1 MTGTATS
8 SGDHNATPASGAGAS
23 DKGAAG
29 KAAGA
34 RDSGH
39 PDTGH
44 PDAGHTGAA
53 AKRVPH
59 ITEFDADAPQ
69 HAAAPVGFAA
79 LLSVLGVVY
88 GDIGTSPLYALRSTI
103 EVVTGHH
110 QIQDSEVMG
119 ICSLIFWTLI
129 VVVTVKYVMLVMR
142 ADHNGE
148 GGILALTSLAQ
159 RVVSTPKARLVLGL
173 TGIAGACL
181 FFGDGVITPAISV
194 LSAIEGVEVSL
205 PGARD
210 FVIPMAIAVI
220 IGLFSV
226 QWLGTG
232 KVGTI
237 FGPVMLLWFGS
248 LGLMGL
254 VEILHHPGIL
264 FALLPTYALMFIIH
278 HGALSFMALGS
289 VVLCVTGAEALYADM
304 GHFGAQPIRYAWN
317 FFVLPMLVLNYFG
330 QGALIIA
337 EPGALANPF
346 FMLAPH
352 AMQVPLVILATF
364 ATVIASQAGISGGFQ
379 VCRQLIQLGYLPRM
393 RIVHT
398 NAEEEGQIYLPD
410 FNRFLAVG
418 AILLVI
424 AFRSSDAL
432 AAAYGIAVTGTFIC
446 TTCLC
451 FVVFRRHFKW
461 SERATL
467 ATFIPFLII
476 DTTFFSANALK
487 IPDGGWVPLMLG
499 CVLTLMMTTWK
510 RGRSLIIAR
519 QGQDSLPMGSFI
531 ARLPQSRTIRVPGM
545 AVFLTATPEFV
556 PPCLL
561 HNLKHNK
568 VLHDHVLFVTIEN
581 LDQPEADRGHRVAVE
596 ELAHD
601 MYRVILRY
609 GFMETPNIPRALVE
623 LKANGVDFDPLQ
635 ASYFISREL
644 VTRSSIP
651 KMARWRLSLFLFMA
665 RNATPATEFF
675 RIPMDRVVE
684 LGVKVAI

>member
-1 MTGTATS
+1 MTGTAIPPDNNAAS
-8 SGDHNATPASGAGAS
+8 SPA
-23 DKGAAG
+23 AAG
-29 KAAGA
+29 
-34 RDSGH
+34 
-39 PDTGH
+39 
-44 PDAGHTGAA
+44 GAA
-53 AKRVPH
+53 AAHGKAPGR
-59 ITEFDADAPQ
+59 ITEFGADQPQ

-79 LLSVLGVVY
+79 LLGVLGVVY

-103 EVVTGHH
+103 EVVRGSHP
-110 QIQDSEVMG
+110 IQNLEILG
-119 ICSLIFWTLI
+119 IESLIFWTLI
-129 VVVTVKYVMLVMR
+129 VVVTLKYVLLVMR

-159 RVVSTPKARLVLGL
+159 RVTTNPKTRLILGL
-173 TGIAGACL
+173 IGIAGACL

-194 LSAIEGVEVSL
+194 LSAIEGVEISV
-205 PGARD
+205 PAAHD
-210 FVIPMAIAVI
+210 FVIPMAIMVL
-220 IGLFSV
+220 IGLFSM

-232 KVGTI
+232 KVGAI
-237 FGPVMLLWFGS
+237 FGPVMLLWFGT

-254 VEILHHPGIL
+254 LQILHHPGIML
-264 FALLPTYALMFIIH
+264 AILPIYAIQFIIH
-278 HGALSFMALGS
+278 HGALSFLALGS

-304 GHFGAQPIRYAWN
+304 GHFGRQPIRYAWL

-330 QGALIIA
+330 QGALIMSNPA
-337 EPGALANPF
+337 ALANPF

-352 AMQVPLVILATF
+352 SIQIPLVILSTF

-393 RIVHT
+393 RITHT

-418 AILLVI
+418 SILLVL

-446 TTCLC
+446 TTVLC
-451 FVVFRRHFKW
+451 FFVFRRHFGW
-461 SERATL
+461 SKQAVL
-467 ATFIPFLII
+467 WTFVPFMLI
-476 DTTFFSANALK
+476 DLTFFLANALK

-499 CVLTLMMTTWK
+499 CALTLMMTTWK

-545 AVFLTATPEFV
+545 AVFLTATPDFV

-568 VLHDHVLFVTIEN
+568 VLHDHVLFVTIQTLE
-581 LDQPEADRGHRVAVE
+581 QPEADRGHRVAVE

-609 GFMETPNIPRALVE
+609 GFMETPNIPRALE
-623 LKANGVDFDPLQ
+623 DLKANGVDFDPLQ

-644 VTRSSIP
+644 VTRASIP
-651 KMARWRLSLFLFMA
+651 KMSRWRMSLFLFMS

>member
-1 MTGTATS
+1 MTE
-8 SGDHNATPASGAGAS
+8 NAHPS
-23 DKGAAG
+23 DGSALN
-29 KAAGA
+29 
-34 RDSGH
+34 
-39 PDTGH
+39 
-44 PDAGHTGAA
+44 A
-53 AKRVPH
+53 AKASK
-59 ITEFDADAPQ
+59 ITEFGGDQPQ
-69 HAAAPVGFAA
+69 HEAQPVGFAA
-79 LLSVLGVVY
+79 LLGVLGVVY

-103 EVVTGHH
+103 EVVSGHH
-110 QIQDSEVMG
+110 PVQNTEILG
-119 ICSLIFWTLI
+119 IESLIFWTLI
-129 VVVTVKYVMLVMR
+129 LVVTVKYVMLVMR

-159 RVVSTPKARLVLGL
+159 RVTTDTRMRLVLGFV
-173 TGIAGACL
+173 GIAGACL

-194 LSAIEGVEVSL
+194 LSAIEGVEVSF
-205 PGARD
+205 PAAQD
-210 FVIPMAIAVI
+210 VIIPMAIAVL

-226 QWLGTG
+226 QWVGTG
-232 KVGTI
+232 KVGAV
-237 FGPVMLLWFGS
+237 FGPVMLLWFGTLGV
-248 LGLMGL
+248 LGLL
-254 VEILHHPGIL
+254 QILHHPGIML
-264 FALLPTYALMFIIH
+264 AVSPLYAIQFIIH

-304 GHFGAQPIRYAWN
+304 GHFGRQPIRYAWL

-330 QGALIIA
+330 QGALVMSD
-337 EPGALANPF
+337 PKALANPF

-352 AMQVPLVILATF
+352 AMQIPLVLLSTF

-410 FNRFLAVG
+410 FNRFLMVG
-418 AILLVI
+418 SILLVV

-446 TTCLC
+446 TTALC
-451 FVVFRRHFKW
+451 FVVFRRHFNW
-461 SERATL
+461 SLQATC
-467 ATFIPFLII
+467 ATFIPFLLI
-476 DTTFFSANALK
+476 DAVFFSANALK

-545 AVFLTATPEFV
+545 AVFLTATPDFV

-568 VLHDHVLFVTIEN
+568 VLHDHILFVTIQN
-581 LDQPEADRGHRVAVE
+581 LDQPEANRGHRVLVE

-601 MYRVILRY
+601 IYRVVLRY
-609 GFMETPNIPRALVE
+609 GFMETPNIPRALE
-623 LKANGVDFDPLQ
+623 DLKANGVDFDATQ
-635 ASYFISREL
+635 ASFFMSREL
-644 VTRSSIP
+644 IARSSVP
-651 KMARWRLSLFLFMA
+651 KMAGWRMALFMFMA

>member
-1 MTGTATS
+1 MTGHETS
-8 SGDHNATPASGAGAS
+8 AGSNGAPPAAADKGAGA
-23 DKGAAG
+23 AAHQSP
-29 KAAGA
+29 K
-34 RDSGH
+34 
-39 PDTGH
+39 
-44 PDAGHTGAA
+44 
-53 AKRVPH
+53 V
-59 ITEFDADAPQ
+59 TEFGADQPQ
-69 HAAAPVGFAA
+69 HEAPPVGFAA
-79 LLSVLGVVY
+79 LLGVLGVVY

-103 EVVTGHH
+103 EVVSGHH
-110 QIQDSEVMG
+110 PVQNTEVLG
-119 ICSLIFWTLI
+119 IESLIFWTLI
-129 VVVTVKYVMLVMR
+129 IVVTVKYVLLVMR

-159 RVVSTPKARLVLGL
+159 RVTADGRMRMILGL
-173 TGIAGACL
+173 IGIVGACL
-181 FFGDGVITPAISV
+181 FFGDGIITPAISV
-194 LSAIEGVEVSL
+194 LSAIEGVEVSF
-205 PGARD
+205 PAAQE
-210 FVIPMAIAVI
+210 FIIPMAIAVI

-226 QWLGTG
+226 QWVGTG
-232 KVGTI
+232 KVGAI

-248 LGLMGL
+248 LGMMGL
-254 VEILHHPGIL
+254 FEILHHPAVL
-264 FALLPTYALMFIIH
+264 FAISPFYALQFIIH
-278 HGALSFMALGS
+278 HGTLSFMALGS

-304 GHFGAQPIRYAWN
+304 GHFGRQPIRYAWL

-330 QGALIIA
+330 QGALVMA
-337 EPGALANPF
+337 DPSALANPF

-352 AMQVPLVILATF
+352 SMQVPLVILSTF

-410 FNRFLAVG
+410 FNRFLMVG
-418 AILLVI
+418 AILLVV

-446 TTCLC
+446 TTILC
-451 FVVFRRHFKW
+451 FIVFRKHFHW
-461 SERATL
+461 SAQ
-467 ATFIPFLII
+467 AVYCTFIPFLLI
-476 DTTFFSANALK
+476 DMTFFSANALK

-545 AVFLTATPEFV
+545 AVFLTATPDFV

-568 VLHDHVLFVTIEN
+568 VLHDHVLFVTIQN
-581 LDQPEADRGHRVAVE
+581 LDQPEADRGHRVMVE

-601 MYRVILRY
+601 IYRVILRY
-609 GFMETPNIPRALVE
+609 GFMETPNIPRALEE
-623 LKANGVDFDPLQ
+623 LKANGIDFDPSL

-644 VTRSSIP
+644 IARSSVP
-651 KMARWRLSLFLFMA
+651 KMARWRMAVFMFMA

>member
-1 MTGTATS
+1 MTAS
-8 SGDHNATPASGAGAS
+8 ATPPDNHAVPSPPSNGQEPAKKAGAWS
-23 DKGAAG
+23 AEFGA
-29 KAAGA
+29 
-34 RDSGH
+34 DQ
-39 PDTGH
+39 
-44 PDAGHTGAA
+44 
-53 AKRVPH
+53 
-59 ITEFDADAPQ
+59 PQ
-69 HAAAPVGFAA
+69 HAAPPVGFAA
-79 LLSVLGVVY
+79 LLGVLGVVY

-103 EVVTGHH
+103 EIVSGHH
-110 QIQDSEVMG
+110 AVQNAEVMG
-119 ICSLIFWTLI
+119 IESLIFWTLI
-129 VVVTVKYVMLVMR
+129 VVVTFKYVLLVMR

-148 GGILALTSLAQ
+148 GGILALASLAQ
-159 RVVSTPKARLVLGL
+159 RVTANNRVRLALGL

-194 LSAIEGVEVSL
+194 LSAIEGVEISV

-210 FVIPMAIAVI
+210 FVIPIAIAVL

-226 QWLGTG
+226 QWVGTG
-232 KVGTI
+232 KVGAI

-248 LGLMGL
+248 LGMMGL
-254 VEILHHPGIL
+254 VQILHHPGVLLAISPLYAIL
-264 FALLPTYALMFIIH
+264 FIIH
-278 HGALSFMALGS
+278 HGALSFLALGS

-304 GHFGAQPIRYAWN
+304 GHFGRQPIRYAWL

-330 QGALIIA
+330 QGALVMSH
-337 EPGALANPF
+337 PDALANPF
-346 FMLAPH
+346 FMMASKS
-352 AMQVPLVILATF
+352 MQIPLVILATF

-398 NAEEEGQIYLPD
+398 NAEEEGQIYLPG
-410 FNRFLAVG
+410 FNRFLMVG
-418 AILLVI
+418 SILLVL

-432 AAAYGIAVTGTFIC
+432 AAAYGIAVTGTFLC
-446 TTCLC
+446 TDALC
-451 FVVFRRHFKW
+451 FVVFRGHFKW
-461 SERATL
+461 AARAVY
-467 ATFIPFLII
+467 ATFVPLALV
-476 DTTFFSANALK
+476 DLTFFSANALK

-510 RGRSLIIAR
+510 RGRSLIVAR

-545 AVFLTATPEFV
+545 AVFLTATPDFV

-568 VLHDHVLFVTIEN
+568 ILHDHVLFVTVET

-601 MYRVILRY
+601 IYRVILRY
-609 GFMETPNIPRALVE
+609 GFMETPNIPRALE
-623 LKANGVDFDPLQ
+623 DLKANGVDFDPLQ

-644 VTRSSIP
+644 LTRSSVT
-651 KMARWRLSLFLFMA
+651 KMSRWRFALFMFMA
-665 RNATPATEFF
+665 RNASPATEFF

>member
-1 MTGTATS
+1 MTENDTF
-8 SGDHNATPASGAGAS
+8 SGV
-23 DKGAAG
+23 
-29 KAAGA
+29 
-34 RDSGH
+34 
-39 PDTGH
+39 
-44 PDAGHTGAA
+44 PDASSAPAANGHAA
-53 AKRVPH
+53 AKPSRV
-59 ITEFDADAPQ
+59 TEFGADQPQ
-69 HAAAPVGFAA
+69 HEAPPVGFAA
-79 LLSVLGVVY
+79 LLGVLGVVY
-88 GDIGTSPLYALRSTI
+88 GDIGTSPLYALRSTVEMVSGHRAVQNADVLGI
-103 EVVTGHH
+103 E
-110 QIQDSEVMG
+110 
-119 ICSLIFWTLI
+119 SLIFWTLI
-129 VVVTVKYVMLVMR
+129 IVVTIKYVMLVMR

-159 RVVSTPKARLVLGL
+159 RVTTDMKMRLILGL
-173 TGIAGACL
+173 VGIAGACL
-181 FFGDGVITPAISV
+181 FFGDGIITPAISV
-194 LSAIEGVEVSL
+194 LSAIEGLEVSV

-210 FVIPMAIAVI
+210 FVIPMAIAII
-220 IGLFSV
+220 IGLFSM

-248 LGLMGL
+248 LGVMGL
-254 VEILHHPGIL
+254 LEVLHHPAVL
-264 FALLPTYALMFIIH
+264 FAISPLYAIEFIIQ
-278 HGALSFMALGS
+278 HGKVSFLALGS

-304 GHFGAQPIRYAWN
+304 GHFGRQPIRYAWL
-317 FFVLPMLVLNYFG
+317 FFVLPMLVLNYLG
-330 QGALIIA
+330 QGALVMND
-337 EPGALANPF
+337 PRALANPF
-346 FMLAPH
+346 FFLAPH
-352 AMQVPLVILATF
+352 SMQIPLVILSTF

-446 TTCLC
+446 TTGLC
-451 FVVFRRHFKW
+451 FIVFRKMFHW
-461 SERATL
+461 SLQAVC
-467 ATFIPFLII
+467 ATFIPLMII
-476 DTTFFSANALK
+476 DVTFFSANALK

-510 RGRSLIIAR
+510 RGRSLIVAR

-531 ARLPQSRTIRVPGM
+531 ARLPQSRTTRVPGM
-545 AVFLTATPEFV
+545 AVFMTATPDFV

-568 VLHDHVLFVTIEN
+568 VLHDHVLFVTIQN
-581 LDQPEADRGHRVAVE
+581 LDQPEADRGHRVMVE

-601 MYRVILRY
+601 IYRVVLRY
-609 GFMETPNIPRALVE
+609 GFMETPNVPRALE
-623 LKANGVDFDPLQ
+623 DLKANGVDFDPTQ

-644 VTRSSIP
+644 ITRSSVP
-651 KMARWRLSLFLFMA
+651 KMSHWRMALFMFMA

-675 RIPMDRVVE
+675 RIPMDRVIE

>member
-1 MTGTATS
+1 MTGHETS
-8 SGDHNATPASGAGAS
+8 SDSNGAS
-23 DKGAAG
+23 PAAAGKGAA
-29 KAAGA
+29 AGA
-34 RDSGH
+34 HQS
-39 PDTGH
+39 P
-44 PDAGHTGAA
+44 
-53 AKRVPH
+53 RV
-59 ITEFDADAPQ
+59 TEFGADQAEHETP
-69 HAAAPVGFAA
+69 PVGFAA
-79 LLSVLGVVY
+79 LLGVLGVVY

-103 EVVTGHH
+103 EVVSGHH
-110 QIQDSEVMG
+110 PVQNAEVLG
-119 ICSLIFWTLI
+119 IESLIFWTLI
-129 VVVTVKYVMLVMR
+129 IVVTVKYVLLVMR

-159 RVVSTPKARLVLGL
+159 RGASSSRMRIILGL
-173 TGIAGACL
+173 VGIVGACL
-181 FFGDGVITPAISV
+181 FFGDGIITPAISV
-194 LSAIEGVEVSL
+194 LSAIEGVEVSF
-205 PGARD
+205 PAAQEII
-210 FVIPMAIAVI
+210 IPMAISVL

-232 KVGTI
+232 KVGAV
-237 FGPVMLLWFGS
+237 FGPVMLLWFGT
-248 LGLMGL
+248 LGVMGL
-254 VEILHHPGIL
+254 LEILHHPAVL
-264 FALLPTYALMFIIH
+264 FAISPLYAIQFVIH
-278 HGALSFMALGS
+278 HGTLSFMALGS

-304 GHFGAQPIRYAWN
+304 GHFGRQPIRYAWL

-330 QGALIIA
+330 QGALVMA
-337 EPGALANPF
+337 DPAALANPF

-352 AMQVPLVILATF
+352 SMQIPLVILSTF

-410 FNRFLAVG
+410 FNRFLMVG
-418 AILLVI
+418 AILLVV

-446 TTCLC
+446 TTALC
-451 FVVFRRHFKW
+451 FIVFRTHFKW
-461 SERATL
+461 STQTVY
-467 ATFIPFLII
+467 ATFIPFMLIDAI
-476 DTTFFSANALK
+476 FFSANALK

-531 ARLPQSRTIRVPGM
+531 ARLPQSRTVRVPGM
-545 AVFLTATPEFV
+545 AVFLTATPDFV

-568 VLHDHVLFVTIEN
+568 VLHDHVLFVTIQN
-581 LDQPEADRGHRVAVE
+581 LDQPEADRGHRVMVE
-596 ELAHD
+596 ELSHD
-601 MYRVILRY
+601 IYRVILRY
-609 GFMETPNIPRALVE
+609 GFMETPNIPRALEE
-623 LKANGVDFDPLQ
+623 LKSNGIDFDPTL

-644 VTRSSIP
+644 IARSSVP
-651 KMARWRLSLFLFMA
+651 KMARWRMAVFMFMA

>member
-1 MTGTATS
+1 MTGHETS
-8 SGDHNATPASGAGAS
+8 ADSHGALPPAAADKDGGAS
-23 DKGAAG
+23 
-29 KAAGA
+29 A
-34 RDSGH
+34 RKT
-39 PDTGH
+39 P
-44 PDAGHTGAA
+44 
-53 AKRVPH
+53 KV
-59 ITEFDADAPQ
+59 TEFGADQPQ
-69 HAAAPVGFAA
+69 HEAPPVGFAA
-79 LLSVLGVVY
+79 LLGVLGVVY

-103 EVVTGHH
+103 EVVSGHH
-110 QIQDSEVMG
+110 PVQNAEVLG
-119 ICSLIFWTLI
+119 IESLIFWTLI
-129 VVVTVKYVMLVMR
+129 IVVTVKYVLLVMR

-159 RVVSTPKARLVLGL
+159 RAAASSRMRVILGL
-173 TGIAGACL
+173 IGIVGACL
-181 FFGDGVITPAISV
+181 FFGDGIITPAISV
-194 LSAIEGVEVSL
+194 LSAIEGVEVSF
-205 PGARD
+205 PAAQE
-210 FVIPMAIAVI
+210 FIIPMAIAVI

-226 QWLGTG
+226 QWVGTG
-232 KVGTI
+232 KVGAI
-237 FGPVMLLWFGS
+237 FGPIMLLWFGS
-248 LGLMGL
+248 LGVMGL
-254 VEILHHPGIL
+254 FEILHHPAVL
-264 FALLPTYALMFIIH
+264 FAISPLYAIQFVIH
-278 HGALSFMALGS
+278 HGTLSFMALGS

-304 GHFGAQPIRYAWN
+304 GHFGRQPIRYAWL

-330 QGALIIA
+330 QGALVMVDPA
-337 EPGALANPF
+337 ALANPF

-352 AMQVPLVILATF
+352 SMQMPLVILATC

-410 FNRFLAVG
+410 FNRFLMVG
-418 AILLVI
+418 AILLVV

-446 TTCLC
+446 TTFLC
-451 FVVFRRHFKW
+451 FIVFRKHFNW
-461 SERATL
+461 SAQAVY
-467 ATFIPFLII
+467 ATFIPFLLI
-476 DTTFFSANALK
+476 DMTFFSANALK

-531 ARLPQSRTIRVPGM
+531 ARLPQSRTVRVPGM
-545 AVFLTATPEFV
+545 AVFLTATPDFV

-568 VLHDHVLFVTIEN
+568 VLHDHVLFVTIQN
-581 LDQPEADRGHRVAVE
+581 LDQPEADRGHRVMVE

-601 MYRVILRY
+601 IYRVILRY
-609 GFMETPNIPRALVE
+609 GFMETPNIPRALEE
-623 LKANGVDFDPLQ
+623 LKSNGIDFDPSL

-644 VTRSSIP
+644 IARSSVP
-651 KMARWRLSLFLFMA
+651 KMARWRMAVFMFMA